1 MLQQQGLA
9 SGISAAI
16 HGTASQPAAPRDG
29 PSRTS
34 AAMLAVTSQ
43 AAVLSI
49 TRWGWSVHHGGHWPV
64 PMLKAQSKEGAA
76 AHLL

>member
-1 MLQQQGLA
+1 MRQQQGLA

-16 HGTASQPAAPRDG
+16 HGTANQAAAPRDG

-43 AAVLSI
+43 AAVPS
-49 TRWGWSVHHGGHWPV
+49 TTKWRWSVHWPV